1 MARTDDERKVRLRP
15 PKPRRPT
22 DERIAWSS
30 GFKLLMHYARSSGK
44 ARNRGTSGGKMARTR
59 PYLQRCAV
67 RVTYLNNKTRGQ
79 WKAHGRYL
87 ARESAAHE
95 NPAEGVGFGRADQG
109 IDIESR
115 LENWQRAGDER
126 MWKLII
132 SPEFGDLAD
141 LRRLTTDLME
151 RVEKDLGTDLEWVAV
166 EHHNTEHPHVHVVVR
181 GLRSDGAGLRMSRD
195 YIQQGIRSAAEHLCT
210 RQLGFRT
217 ELDAADAERREIP
230 ESRFTSLDRRIMREA
245 SNPNADFSPEYFTV
259 VRNPTEPGLSET
271 ARLRI
276 QHEAS
281 RLAVLHRMGLAES
294 TRGASWLVR
303 RDCEQ
308 VLRAMQRSADR
319 QKTLAVHGV
328 LLSDDR
334 LPMTT
339 LEVRDLTSIDGRIL
353 VHGEE
358 ETSGRSYLMLE
369 STDGHVYH
377 IYRTPEMEELRSQ
390 RGLQTN
396 SFIRLHK
403 FSTVRGPVVEI
414 KDMGDSEAILS
425 NRAHLRETA
434 REMIRRGVHPQ
445 DGGWNGWLGRYQ
457 KALVDAVSALEQKKA
472 KERERPRSRGLGR

>member
-30 GFKLLMHYARSSGK
+30 GFKLLMHYARSSRK
-44 ARNRGTSGGKMARTR
+44 TRNRGASGGKGRSTR

-87 ARESAAHE
+87 ARESATHE
-95 NPAEGVGFGRADQG
+95 NPVEGVGIGREDQK
-109 IDIESR
+109 IDISAR
-115 LENWQRAGDER
+115 LEDWQRAGDER
-126 MWKLII
+126 LWKLII

-141 LRRLTTDLME
+141 LRRLTADLME
-151 RVEKDLGTDLEWVAV
+151 HMEKDLGTELEWVAV

-181 GLRSDGAGLRMSRD
+181 GLRTDGTSLRMSRE
-195 YIQQGIRSAAEHLCT
+195 YIQQGIRNAAEHLCT

-217 ELDAADAERREIP
+217 DLDAADAERREIS

-245 SNPNADFSPEYFTV
+245 SNPNADFGPEYFEV

-271 ARLRI
+271 ARLRS

-294 TRGASWLVR
+294 TGGASWLVR

-319 QKTLAVHGV
+319 QKTLVAHGA

-339 LEVRDLTSIDGRIL
+339 LDVRDLTSIDGRVL

-358 ETSGRSYLMLE
+358 EASARSYLMLE
-369 STDGHVYH
+369 ATDGKVYH

-390 RGLQTN
+390 RGLKAN
-396 SFIRLHK
+396 SFIRLRK
-403 FSTVRGPVVEI
+403 LSTVSGPVVEI
-414 KDMGDSEAILS
+414 RDLGDSDAILR
-425 NRAHLRETA
+425 N
-434 REMIRRGVHPQ
+434 
-445 DGGWNGWLGRYQ
+445 
-457 KALVDAVSALEQKKA
+457 
-472 KERERPRSRGLGR
+472 

>member
-15 PKPRRPT
+15 PKPRRPR
-22 DERIAWSS
+22 DERVAWSS
-30 GFKLLMHYARSSGK
+30 GFKLLMYYARSSRK
-44 ARNRGTSGGKMARTR
+44 ARNRGTSGGKSATPR

-87 ARESAAHE
+87 ARESATHE
-95 NPAEGVGFGRADQG
+95 NPVDGVGFSREGQK
-109 IDIESR
+109 IDIASQ
-115 LENWQRAGDER
+115 LENWQRCGDER
-126 MWKLII
+126 LWKLII
-132 SPEFGDLAD
+132 SPEFGDLTD
-141 LRRLTTDLME
+141 LRRLTGDLME
-151 RVEKDLGTDLEWVAV
+151 GMGKDLGTDLEWIAV
-166 EHHNTEHPHVHVVVR
+166 EHHNTEHPHAHVVVR
-181 GLRSDGAGLRMSRD
+181 GVRSDGTGLRMSRD

-217 ELDAADAERREIP
+217 ELDAAAAERREIS
-230 ESRFTSLDRRIMREA
+230 ESSFTSLDRRIMREA
-245 SNPNADFSPEYFTV
+245 ANPNADFGPEYFEV
-259 VRNPTEPGLSET
+259 VRNPTEPGLRET
-271 ARLRI
+271 ARLRT

-294 TRGASWLVR
+294 TGGTNWLVR

-319 QKTLAVHGV
+319 QKTLAAHGA

-339 LEVRDLTSIDGRIL
+339 LDVRDLTSIEGRIL

-358 ETSGRSYLMLE
+358 EASGRGYLMLE
-369 STDGHVYH
+369 GTDGRVYH

-396 SFIRLHK
+396 SFIRLRK
-403 FSTVRGPVVEI
+403 PSTVHGPVVEI
-414 KDMGDSEAILS
+414 KNMGNSEAILR
-425 NRAHLRETA
+425 NKAHLRETA
-434 REMIRRGVHPQ
+434 REMIRRGVYPQ
-445 DGGWNGWLGRYQ
+445 DGGWKGWLGRYQ
-457 KALVDAVSALEQKKA
+457 KALHEATIDL
-472 KERERPRSRGLGR
+472 ERERTKERKRRKSRDLGR

>member
-15 PKPRRPT
+15 PKPRRPPN
-22 DERIAWSS
+22 ECIGWSS
-30 GFKLLMHYARSSGK
+30 GFKLLMHYARSSRK
-44 ARNRGTSGGKMARTR
+44 VRNRGTSGGKGRSTS

-87 ARESAAHE
+87 ARESATHE
-95 NPAEGVGFGRADQG
+95 SLLEGVGFAREEQK
-109 IDIESR
+109 IDIASQ
-115 LENWQRAGDER
+115 LENWQRSGDER
-126 MWKLII
+126 FWKLII

-141 LRRLTTDLME
+141 LRRLTGDLME
-151 RVEKDLGTDLEWVAV
+151 RMEKDLGTDLEWVAV

-181 GLRSDGAGLRMSRD
+181 GLRTDGAALRMSRE
-195 YIQQGIRSAAEHLCT
+195 YIQQGVRSAAVHLCT

-217 ELDAADAERREIP
+217 ELDAEEAERREIS

-245 SNPNADFSPEYFTV
+245 SNPNADFGPDYFAV
-259 VRNPTEPGLSET
+259 VRNPIEPGLSET
-271 ARLRI
+271 ARLRN

-294 TRGASWLVR
+294 TGGASWLVR

-319 QKTLAVHGV
+319 QKTLAAHGV

-339 LEVRDLTSIDGRIL
+339 LDVRDLTSIDGRIL

-358 ETSGRSYLMLE
+358 EASGRSYLMLE
-369 STDGHVYH
+369 GTDGHVYH

-396 SFIRLHK
+396 SFIRLRK
-403 FSTVRGPVVEI
+403 LSTVRGSVVEI
-414 KDMGDSEAILS
+414 KDMGDSEAILT
-425 NRAHLRETA
+425 NKAHLRETV
-434 REMIRRGVHPQ
+434 REIIRRGIYPQ
-445 DGGWNGWLGRYQ
+445 DGDWNGWLGRYQ
-457 KALVDAVSALEQKKA
+457 KALVDTAFALEQEKA
-472 KERERPRSRGLGR
+472 KERERLRSRGMGR

>member
-1 MARTDDERKVRLRP
+1 MARTDDERKIRLRP
-15 PKPRRPT
+15 PKARRPR

-30 GFKLLMHYARSSGK
+30 GFKLLMYYARSSRK
-44 ARNRGTSGGKMARTR
+44 ARNRGTSGGKMACT

-87 ARESAAHE
+87 ARESATHE
-95 NPAEGVGFGRADQG
+95 NPVEGVGFGREDQK
-109 IDIESR
+109 IDIAAR
-115 LENWQRAGDER
+115 LEDWQKAGDER

-132 SPEFGDLAD
+132 SPEFGDLAE
-141 LRRLTTDLME
+141 LRRLTSDLME
-151 RVEKDLGTDLEWVAV
+151 RMGNDLATDLEWVAV
-166 EHHNTEHPHVHVVVR
+166 EHHNTEHPHAHVVVR
-181 GLRSDGAGLRMSRD
+181 GLRSDGEGLRMSRE
-195 YIQQGIRSAAEHLCT
+195 YIQQGIRNAAEHLCT
-210 RQLGFRT
+210 RQIGFRT
-217 ELDAADAERREIP
+217 ELDAAEAERREIS

-245 SNPNADFSPEYFTV
+245 SNPNADFSPQYFEV
-259 VRNPTEPGLSET
+259 VRNPTGPGLSET
-271 ARLRI
+271 TRLRTH
-276 QHEAS
+276 HEAS

-294 TRGASWLVR
+294 TGGVSWLVR

-319 QKTLAVHGV
+319 QKTLVAHGA

-339 LEVRDLTSIDGRIL
+339 LDVRDLTSIEGRIL

-358 ETSGRSYLMLE
+358 EASRRSFLMLE
-369 STDGHVYH
+369 ATDGQVYH

-396 SFIRLHK
+396 SFVRLRK
-403 FSTVRGPVVEI
+403 FSTARGPVVEI
-414 KDMGDSEAILS
+414 KDMGDSEAILRNTS
-425 NRAHLRETA
+425 HLRETA
-434 REMIRRGVHPQ
+434 REMIRKSVYPR

-457 KALVDAVSALEQKKA
+457 KALVDTAFELEQEKA
-472 KERERPRSRGLGR
+472 KERERRRSRGFGR

>member
-1 MARTDDERKVRLRP
+1 
-15 PKPRRPT
+15 
-22 DERIAWSS
+22 
-30 GFKLLMHYARSSGK
+30 MHYARSSRK
-44 ARNRGTSGGKMARTR
+44 VRNRGTSGGKGRSTR

-87 ARESAAHE
+87 ARESATHE
-95 NPAEGVGFGRADQG
+95 NPIEGVGFGRGDQK
-109 IDIESR
+109 IDIADR
-115 LENWQRAGDER
+115 LEDWQRAGDER

-132 SPEFGDLAD
+132 SPEFGDLTD
-141 LRRLTTDLME
+141 LRRLTADLME
-151 RVEKDLGTDLEWVAV
+151 RMEKDLGTDLEWVAA

-195 YIQQGIRSAAEHLCT
+195 YIQQGIRTAGEHLCT
-210 RQLGFRT
+210 RQIGFRT
-217 ELDAADAERREIP
+217 ELDAAEAERREIS
-230 ESRFTSLDRRIMREA
+230 EKRFTTLDRQIMREA
-245 SNPNADFSPEYFTV
+245 SNPNADFGPQYFEV
-259 VRNPTEPGLSET
+259 VRNPTEAGLSDM

-281 RLAVLHRMGLAES
+281 RLAVLQRMGLAES
-294 TRGASWLVR
+294 TSGASWLVR

-319 QKTLAVHGV
+319 QKTLALHGA

-339 LEVRDLTSIDGRIL
+339 LDVGDLTSVDGRIL

-358 ETSGRSYLMLE
+358 EASGRSYLMLE
-369 STDGHVYH
+369 ATNGQVYH

-396 SFIRLHK
+396 SFIRLRK
-403 FSTVRGPVVEI
+403 LSTVRGPVVEI

-425 NRAHLRETA
+425 NKTHLRETA
-434 REMIRRGVHPQ
+434 REMGRQGACPQ
-445 DGGWNGWLGRYQ
+445 DGGWKGWLGRYQ
-457 KALVDAVSALEQKKA
+457 KALVDAAFAPEQERA
-472 KERERPRSRGLGR
+472 NDRERRRSRDLGR

>member
-1 MARTDDERKVRLRP
+1 MARTDDERKTRLRP
-15 PKPRRPT
+15 PKPRRQT

-30 GFKLLMHYARSSGK
+30 GFKLLMYYARSSRK
-44 ARNRGTSGGKMARTR
+44 VRNRDTSSGKGRSTR

-67 RVTYLNNKTRGQ
+67 RVTYLSNKTRGQ

-87 ARESAAHE
+87 ARESATHE
-95 NPAEGVGFGRADQG
+95 NPVEGVGFGREDQK
-109 IDIESR
+109 IDIAAR
-115 LENWQRAGDER
+115 LQDWQKTGDER
-126 MWKLII
+126 LWKLII
-132 SPEFGDLAD
+132 SPEFGDLTD

-151 RVEKDLGTDLEWVAV
+151 RMEKDLGTDLEWVAV

-181 GLRSDGAGLRMSRD
+181 GLRTDGTSLRMSRE
-195 YIQQGIRSAAEHLCT
+195 YIQQGIGSAAEHLCA

-217 ELDAADAERREIP
+217 ELDAAEGERREIS

-245 SNPNADFSPEYFTV
+245 SNPNADFGPAYFAV
-259 VRNPTEPGLSET
+259 VRNPAEPRLSES
-271 ARLRI
+271 ARLHT

-294 TRGASWLVR
+294 TGGVSWLVR

-319 QKTLAVHGV
+319 QKTLGAHGA

-339 LEVRDLTSIDGRIL
+339 LDLRDLTSIDGRIL

-358 ETSGRSYLMLE
+358 EASGRSYLMLE
-369 STDGHVYH
+369 GTDGQVYH

-396 SFIRLHK
+396 SFIRLRK
-403 FSTVRGPVVEI
+403 FDQVVEI
-414 KDMGDSEAILS
+414 MDMGDSEAIL
-425 NRAHLRETA
+425 T
-434 REMIRRGVHPQ
+434 
-445 DGGWNGWLGRYQ
+445 
-457 KALVDAVSALEQKKA
+457 
-472 KERERPRSRGLGR
+472 